1 MAPKV
6 LPWNPCQRPMTVNF
20 PRLFRTNSY
29 CRANFTAFSVAS
41 EPPERRKVCFISG
54 GAISAILWQS
64 STCGLLAKQWAGLK
78 AIVSACLAMTAATRL
93 FPWPME
99 VTTDDPPE
107 PSMYFRPLVS

>member
-1 MAPKV
+1 
-6 LPWNPCQRPMTVNF
+6 
-20 PRLFRTNSY
+20 
-29 CRANFTAFSVAS
+29 
-41 EPPERRKVCFISG
+41 
-54 GAISAILWQS
+54 
-64 STCGLLAKQWAGLK
+64 LAKQWAGLK